1 MQLQI
6 DNLGKVSIT
15 IEQGYWNKDKDY
27 DKLTIVE
34 KEGIF
39 GTFISRKPVPA
50 GTVLTNR
57 EYWIPFSSLKEN
69 IILDYNSFKDTYD
82 NTIKE
87 HTASL
92 KNIIIR
98 LNELEENKELI
109 EELIN
114 IANNAI
120 NESNS
125 SLKEIKE
132 IKTNIESIA
141 NSIPNNVVIDVKAVN
156 NNNSDLLITHNNLK
170 TKTVDTVFQEIPR
183 LTALYD
189 KLDSSSNS
197 INTINNDITT
207 IKMSISII
215 NKNISDIN
223 SDVNANT
230 NNITKLTSNINELN
244 ELTGNLKLEHVKNT
258 SVSYIIDQRGDISD
272 PDDMVKGNYYNHPTL
287 GLIKIDN
294 GAFTGNSKYDFLT
307 WLKENTHAYVSK
319 QTDTGLRLKQ
329 LDDTDR
335 TKFADGTSSVV
346 YISNES
352 GEFDVWMKINS
363 DIYIKTEPWT
373 PLNASAPDPDYVLV
387 TIALELPAGEDET
400 KWEKFSQY
408 NLYGVY
414 KACRINN
421 KLYSLSGKRPVN
433 NISQTESKSQ
443 ARARGN
449 GFKIVDYKFNK
460 LIAFLFYGYY
470 STLDSQTQLGYGT
483 YNIVRRKN
491 HYPKITGQTDYLAG
505 VDTDSVTGNG
515 AVKPDDDQIIAG
527 EGSDIKSNNFWH
539 LENIQGDISECLD
552 DMTIMQA
559 KRPSSVTSSDPT
571 IYLSDYV
578 SVYGYPIITKSGKDY
593 QLTSELF
600 EAMNENQRFITISD
614 IRGNIT
620 RIIQHGDFTDSS
632 NGYINKMCFGD
643 HADIIAKEFDA
654 SANTGFCDT
663 GGVISAGGVALRSST
678 AADPSGGVGCLY
690 LARSA
695 DYTNSDTGS
704 RLLYEGREETIHI
717 IDDAT
722 ESL

>member
-6 DNLGKVSIT
+6 DNLGKVSVT

-141 NSIPNNVVIDVKAVN
+141 NSFPNDVVIDVKAVN
-156 NNNSDLLITHNNLK
+156 NNNSDLSITHHNLK

-183 LTALYD
+183 LTALHD
-189 KLDSSSNS
+189 KIENS
-197 INTINNDITT
+197 INTINTNISNINNNIRDIN
-207 IKMSISII
+207 SNVNA
-215 NKNISDIN
+215 NKNIIR
-223 SDVNANT
+223 
-230 NNITKLTSNINELN
+230 KLIDNINELN
-244 ELTGNLKLEHVKNT
+244 KLTGNLKLEHVKNT

-319 QTDTGLRLKQ
+319 QTNTGLRLKQ

-335 TKFADGTSSVV
+335 TKFADGTSSVD

-363 DIYIKTEPWT
+363 DVYIKTEPWI
-373 PLNASAPDPDYVLV
+373 PVGASVPNPDYVLV
-387 TIALELPAGEDET
+387 TIARELPVGEDET

-408 NLYGVY
+408 NLYGIY
-414 KACRINN
+414 EACRINN
-421 KLYSLSGKRPVN
+421 KLHSLSGKRPVN
-433 NISQTESKSQ
+433 NISQIRSKSQ

-449 GFKIVDYKFNK
+449 GFKIVDYKFSK
-460 LIAFLFYGYY
+460 LITFLFYGYY

-483 YNIVRRKN
+483 ENYVDGDY
-491 HYPKITGQTDYLAG
+491 YPKITGQTDDLAS
-505 VDTDSVTGNG
+505 VDTDSTTGNG
-515 AVKPDDDQIIAG
+515 AVTPDNDQIIAG
-527 EGSDIKSNNFWH
+527 EGSDIKSTNFWH
-539 LENIQGDISECLD
+539 LENIQGDIIEWLD
-552 DMTIMQA
+552 DMTGMQA
-559 KRPSSVTSSDPT
+559 KRPSSVTSSNPT

-593 QLTSELF
+593 QLTSELL
-600 EAMNENQRFITISD
+600 EAMNENQKFITITD
-614 IRGNIT
+614 ISGNIT
-620 RIIQHGDFTDSS
+620 RIIQHGDFTKDSE
-632 NGYINKMCFGD
+632 GYIKKMCFGD
-643 HADIIAKEFDA
+643 HADIIAKDFDA
-654 SANTGFCDT
+654 SANTSFCDY
-663 GGVISAGGVALRSST
+663 GGVYSAGRVAHRSYFSVY
-678 AADPSGGVGCLY
+678 PFGGVGCL
-690 LARSA
+690 LLGESA
-695 DYTNSDTGS
+695 SNAGSVIGS
-704 RLLYEGREETIHI
+704 RLLYEGSEKTIHI

>member
-6 DNLGKVSIT
+6 DNLGKVSVT

-132 IKTNIESIA
+132 IKTNIESIV
-141 NSIPNNVVIDVKAVN
+141 NSIPNDVVIDVKVVN
-156 NNNSDLLITHNNLK
+156 NNNSDLLITHHNLK

-183 LTALYD
+183 LTALHD
-189 KLDSSSNS
+189 KIENS
-197 INTINNDITT
+197 INTINT
-207 IKMSISII
+207 
-215 NKNISDIN
+215 NISNINDNISVIN
-223 SDVNANT
+223 SNVNANK
-230 NNITKLTSNINELN
+230 NKITRLINNINELN

-258 SVSYIIDQRGDISD
+258 SVSYIIDQRDISD

-294 GAFTGNSKYDFLT
+294 GAFTGNSKYDCLT

-335 TKFADGTSSVV
+335 TKFADGTSSVD

-363 DIYIKTEPWT
+363 DVYIKTEPLT
-373 PLNASAPDPDYVLV
+373 PLNANEPDPNYVLV
-387 TIALELPAGEDET
+387 TIARELPVGEDET

-408 NLYGVY
+408 NLYGIY
-414 KACRINN
+414 EACRINN
-421 KLYSLSGKRPVN
+421 KLHSLSGKRPVN
-433 NISQTESKSQ
+433 DISQIQAKSQ

-449 GFKIVDYKFNK
+449 GFKIVDYKFSK

-483 YNIVRRKN
+483 ENYVDGY
-491 HYPKITGQTDYLAG
+491 YPKITGQTDDLAS
-505 VDTDSVTGNG
+505 VDTDSTTGNG
-515 AVKPDDDQIIAG
+515 AVTPDDDQIIAG

-539 LENIQGDISECLD
+539 LENIQGDLCEWLD
-552 DMTIMQA
+552 DMTVMQA
-559 KRPSSVTSSDPT
+559 KRPSNVTSSNPA
-571 IYLSDYV
+571 IYLNDYV
-578 SVYGYPIITKSGKDY
+578 SVYGYPIITKFGKDY
-593 QLTSELF
+593 QLTSELL
-600 EAMNENQRFITISD
+600 EAMNKNQIFITISD
-614 IRGNIT
+614 IRGNII
-620 RIIQHGDFTDSS
+620 RIIQHGYFSS
-632 NGYINKMCFGD
+632 YRFGYISKMCFGD
-643 HADIIAKEFDA
+643 HADIIAKQFSA
-654 SANTGFCDT
+654 SANTCFCDNFGVRYAGAVAFRSGET
-663 GGVISAGGVALRSST
+663 VLPDGGISYLNLFY
-678 AADPSGGVGCLY
+678 SGN
-690 LARSA
+690 AIH
-695 DYTNSDTGS
+695 DNTGS
-704 RLLYEGREETIHI
+704 RLLYEGSEETIHI

>member
-1 MQLQI
+1 MNSEMLLMKFI
-6 DNLGKVSIT
+6 NN
-15 IEQGYWNKDKDY
+15 IEQINDTAMYVTKY
-27 DKLTIVE
+27 TR
-34 KEGIF
+34 KE
-39 GTFISRKPVPA
+39 
-50 GTVLTNR
+50 
-57 EYWIPFSSLKEN
+57 
-69 IILDYNSFKDTYD
+69 
-82 NTIKE
+82 
-87 HTASL
+87 
-92 KNIIIR
+92 
-98 LNELEENKELI
+98 I
-109 EELIN
+109 EE
-114 IANNAI
+114 
-120 NESNS
+120 
-125 SLKEIKE
+125 
-132 IKTNIESIA
+132 
-141 NSIPNNVVIDVKAVN
+141 
-156 NNNSDLLITHNNLK
+156 
-170 TKTVDTVFQEIPR
+170 
-183 LTALYD
+183 

-207 IKMSISII
+207 INMS
-215 NKNISDIN
+215 ISDIN

-272 PDDMVKGNYYNHPTL
+272 PNDMVKGNYYNHPTL

-335 TKFADGTSSVV
+335 TKFADGTSSVD

-363 DIYIKTEPWT
+363 DVYIKTEPWT
-373 PLNASAPDPDYVLV
+373 PLNANASDPDYVLV
-387 TIALELPAGEDET
+387 TIARELPVGEDET

-414 KACRINN
+414 EACRINK
-421 KLYSLSGKRPVN
+421 KLYSLSGKQPVT
-433 NISQTESKSQ
+433 NISQTRSKSK

-449 GFKIVDYKFNK
+449 GFKIVDYKFSK

-483 YNIVRRKN
+483 TNVVHN
-491 HYPKITGQTDYLAG
+491 VFYPKITGQTDDLAG
-505 VDTDSVTGNG
+505 VDTNSVTGDG
-515 AVKPDDDQIIAG
+515 ALFPDDDQIIAG

-539 LENIQGDISECLD
+539 LENIQGDLFEWLD
-552 DMTIMQA
+552 DMTVMQA
-559 KRPSSVTSSDPT
+559 KRPSSVTSSNPT

-593 QLTSELF
+593 QLTSELL
-600 EAMNENQRFITISD
+600 EAMNENQRFITITD
-614 IRGNIT
+614 ISGNIT
-620 RIIQHGDFTDSS
+620 RIIQHGDFTDNSI
-632 NGYINKMCFGD
+632 GYIKKMCFGD
-643 HADIIAKEFDA
+643 HADIIAKEFDG

-663 GGVISAGGVALRSST
+663 GSVYSAGSVAVRSGASVNS
-678 AADPSGGVGCLY
+678 DGGVGY
-690 LARSA
+690 LHLNSSDDSA
-695 DYTNSDTGS
+695 HEVISS
-704 RLLYEGREETIHI
+704 RLLYEGSEETIHI

-722 ESL
+722 ETL